1 MGNFSEYIS
10 DDQRQ
15 ELQRIAE
22 EQRAQQERTA
32 KARHT
37 ERSVTD
43 TIGQQRRRQFR
54 PDDKRTRLTISDA
67 RKVLWNALC
76 AELGDVVWLPEYER
90 VAEWLTDTRG
100 KGLLCMGDCGRGKT
114 VITQRILPA
123 IFESEGKVLNCF
135 TAIDLLTRYDEISQ
149 YKHICI
155 DDMGTE
161 PNAKKYGVTHNYLS
175 ELVDLAERKDKLLVI
190 STNLDKDEILERYDM
205 RTYDRLKSLCE
216 RVVFKGV
223 SYRDDETLFA
233 ALDRQREMWKKG
245 KT

>member
-123 IFESEGKVLNCF
+123 IIHQRERLVVNCYTALDLNAFDATESKSRRL
-135 TAIDLLTRYDEISQ
+135 RYDEIRQWRIIS
-149 YKHICI
+149 I

-161 PNAKKYGVTHNYLS
+161 PQACIFGETHDFMA
-175 ELVDLAERKDKLLVI
+175 ELADECERKQKLLI
-190 STNLDKDEILERYDM
+190 LSTNLSREQIIDRYQL
-205 RTYDRLKSLCE
+205 RTFDRLCALTTRVKFSGKSL
-216 RVVFKGV
+216 RG
-223 SYRDDETLFA
+223 
-233 ALDRQREMWKKG
+233 
-245 KT
+245 